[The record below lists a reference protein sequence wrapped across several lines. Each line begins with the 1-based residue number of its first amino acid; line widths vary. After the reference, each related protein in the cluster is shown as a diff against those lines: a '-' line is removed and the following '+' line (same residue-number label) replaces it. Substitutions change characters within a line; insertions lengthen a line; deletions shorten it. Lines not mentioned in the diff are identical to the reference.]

1 MILLDIAQEVS
12 DVYKDN
18 SLGAEDLITNQK
30 KLETQ
35 VLAADGETIVMGG
48 MTEEAN
54 SRTEQRV
61 PGLGR
66 IPVLGR
72 LFRNNSKNNGKQNL
86 MIFLRATVIRDD
98 EALQGATAEKYDFI
112 RQQQILQRKNGAF
125 RGEDK
130 SIPVL
135 PELIQPSPKTPVI
148 VTPGASKSGA
158 QNLSPA
164 DSGHE

>member
-1 MILLDIAQEVS
+1 
-12 DVYKDN
+12 
-18 SLGAEDLITNQK
+18 

-48 MTEEAN
+48 MIEDKN

-72 LFRNNSKNNGKQNL
+72 LFRSNKKDNSKNNL

-98 EALQGATAEKYDFI
+98 EALRGATAEKYDYI
-112 RQQQILQRKNGAF
+112 RQQQLSQRKMGTL

-130 SIPVL
+130 TFSVL
-135 PELIQPSPKTPVI
+135 PELVQPEIKSGPVI
-148 VTPGASKSGA
+148 VTPGAAK
-158 QNLSPA
+158 A
-164 DSGHE
+164 DASSEQ